1 MDMLAIANLQKRF
14 GDKSVLKGL
23 DLSVP
28 EHSVFGFIGKNGAG
42 KTTTMKTILGLL
54 KADGGEIL
62 VSGEKVVYGQTATNR
77 HIGYLPDVPEF
88 YPFMTAPEYLSFCGE
103 ITGMSR
109 IEIKSRSNELL
120 KLVGLGNEK
129 HRIKGFSRG
138 MKQRL
143 GIAQALLNRPKLLIC
158 DEPTSALDP
167 VGRKEILDILMA
179 VREQTTV
186 LFSTHIL
193 SDVERICTDVAFLN
207 DGVVNI
213 QGKLSD
219 IKSQYRTE
227 EYVLETG
234 KDSVLVQTGIIK
246 TRVKLDNIRLL
257 KQEKVKIPKRSSTRT
272 VRRDT
277 RQSAVTEVDVRGQ
290 NSIDAIIDVD
300 RAIDGAL
307 MQGLHQLTIIHGKGT
322 GVLRTEIQKHLKK
335 HPGIRSFRLGTFG
348 EGEAGVT
355 IAELK

>member
-1 MDMLAIANLQKRF
+1 MDMLAITNLQKRF

-167 VGRKEILDILMA
+167 ELTGEVLSVMRDLAEEGRTMLVVTHEMGFAREVGTR
-179 VREQTTV
+179 V
-186 LFSTHIL
+186 LFVDEGRIKEENTPEEFFDHPKNARLQEFL
-193 SDVERICTDVAFLN
+193 S
-207 DGVVNI
+207 
-213 QGKLSD
+213 
-219 IKSQYRTE
+219 
-227 EYVLETG
+227 
-234 KDSVLVQTGIIK
+234 
-246 TRVKLDNIRLL
+246 
-257 KQEKVKIPKRSSTRT
+257 KVI
-272 VRRDT
+272 
-277 RQSAVTEVDVRGQ
+277 
-290 NSIDAIIDVD
+290 
-300 RAIDGAL
+300 
-307 MQGLHQLTIIHGKGT
+307 
-322 GVLRTEIQKHLKK
+322 
-335 HPGIRSFRLGTFG
+335 
-348 EGEAGVT
+348 
-355 IAELK
+355 

>member
-1 MDMLAIANLQKRF
+1 
-14 GDKSVLKGL
+14 
-23 DLSVP
+23 
-28 EHSVFGFIGKNGAG
+28 
-42 KTTTMKTILGLL
+42 
-54 KADGGEIL
+54 
-62 VSGEKVVYGQTATNR
+62 
-77 HIGYLPDVPEF
+77 
-88 YPFMTAPEYLSFCGE
+88 MTAPEYLSFCGE

-234 KDSVLVQTGIIK
+234 NEEEL
-246 TRVKLDNIRLL
+246 KLLMNVFARLKKSGMNTASFRENDHTLFDILRFVTDNRIRLL
-257 KQEKVKIPKRSSTRT
+257 KIERVEPTLETLFMEVVEK
-272 VRRDT
+272 
-277 RQSAVTEVDVRGQ
+277 
-290 NSIDAIIDVD
+290 
-300 RAIDGAL
+300 
-307 MQGLHQLTIIHGKGT
+307 
-322 GVLRTEIQKHLKK
+322 
-335 HPGIRSFRLGTFG
+335 
-348 EGEAGVT
+348 
-355 IAELK
+355 